1 MTARSFLGAI
11 GNDASGPANEGQRKL
26 SPLRR
31 LPTRDAVPAY
41 KRMPQSLG
49 GEQQLLSRLFATL
62 GHAFPRVLLT
72 NYYVSL
78 KTNPLVVLTGPK
90 GIGKA
95 AMVEGLA
102 RTLLGLQSTQFVTI
116 AGNAWTRDSNHG
128 HYYRDLHQQ
137 FGSFSFIETLQ
148 EAAAPENLGKVY
160 LVLLKGL
167 RPDELQSFFRN
178 LFYVSPAGD
187 KRLAL
192 PGVRPEE
199 QPVLPPNVLITATL
213 HVPRSGPYLSD
224 QILSEAGLIDVPASP
239 QPGATARAI
248 VGPSAPP
255 PVGFQRLILQQ
266 RVSSP
271 EVARTHLAAVL
282 GRDAIESLGPSHE
295 LNWIL
300 QLEGLIL
307 NRLQRDTMLSY
318 VANSFDAD
326 GHGLFNPRDVYHNAQ
341 IAFDAQMIQ
350 RVLWQ
355 IPARNVEP
363 LRWRLS
369 TYLESGTGSW

>member
-1 MTARSFLGAI
+1 MTARSFLGAT
-11 GNDASGPANEGQRKL
+11 GNDAGGPANEGQRKL
-26 SPLRR
+26 SPLLG

-49 GEQQLLSRLFATL
+49 GEQLLLSRLFATL

-72 NYYVSL
+72 NYYISL
-78 KTNPLVVLTGPK
+78 KTNPLVVLTGPQ

-95 AMVEGLA
+95 ALVEGLA
-102 RTLLGLQSTQFVTI
+102 RTLFGPHNTQFVTI

-137 FGSFSFIETLQ
+137 FGSFSFNETLQ

-167 RPDELQSFFRN
+167 RPDELQGFFRN
-178 LFYVSPAGD
+178 LFSVGPLGD

-213 HVPRSGPYLSD
+213 HVPRSGPYLAD
-224 QILSEAGLIDVPASP
+224 QILSEAGLIDVPAAP
-239 QPGATARAI
+239 QAGAGGTAI
-248 VGPSAPP
+248 VGPIAPP

-266 RVSSP
+266 RVASP
-271 EVARTHLAAVL
+271 EAARTRLAAVL
-282 GRDAIESLGPSHE
+282 GRDAIERLGPSHE

-300 QLEGLIL
+300 QLEGLRL

-326 GHGLFNPRDVYHNAQ
+326 GRGLFNPSDVYHNAQ

-355 IPARNVEP
+355 IPARNVDP

-369 TYLESGTGSW
+369 TYLESGAGSW